1 MEHDPHTGFI
11 VAAYLVAF
19 GVVACMVV
27 AILLDYRSL
36 KRQLGRFGAKGGDR
50 RDGMQP

>member
-11 VAAYLVAF
+11 VAAYAVAAA
-19 GVVACMVV
+19 VIATMIV

-36 KRQLGRFGAKGGDR
+36 KRQLRHFGDDGGS
-50 RDGMQP
+50 RDPRP